1 MAATLI
7 TSISNVALIIEDRF
21 KENLNKQFGSIQFY
35 EIEKPLYFIN
45 FQWENKEIDF
55 SITFNTSDIKKH
67 FDKFGESNCQVI
79 MIRKSGYAYECSS
92 HIC

>member
-1 MAATLI
+1 MATLV

-21 KENLNKQFGSIQFY
+21 KENLNKKFGSIQFH
-35 EIEKPLYFIN
+35 EIEEPLYFIN

-55 SITFNTSDIKKH
+55 SITFNASDIKNH

-79 MIRKSGYAYECSS
+79 MVRKSGYAYECSS